1 MMKYFTLGELTRSAM
16 ADARGIRNVC
26 SLDEAENLKALVDN
40 VLDPLREW
48 YGKPVY
54 VNSGYRCPQ
63 LNRAVGGAAGSQHMK
78 GEAADITAGSPAENR
93 RLFSYIRKNLPFDQ
107 LIDESRYAWIHVSYR
122 RDGGNRRQV
131 LAL

>member
-1 MMKYFTLGELTRSAM
+1 MMKHFTLGELTRSAT

-26 SLDEAENLKALVDN
+26 SPDEAENLKALVDN
-40 VLDPLREW
+40 VLDPLRDW

-63 LNRAVGGAAGSQHMK
+63 LNRAVGGAADSQHLK

>member
-1 MMKYFTLGELTRSAM
+1 MMKHFTLGELTRSAT

-26 SLDEAENLKALVDN
+26 SPDEAENLKALVDN
-40 VLDPLREW
+40 VLDPLRDW

-63 LNRAVGGAAGSQHMK
+63 LNRAVGGAADSQHLK

-93 RLFSYIRKNLPFDQ
+93 RLFNYIMRYLPFDQ

-122 RDGGNRRQV
+122 RGGGNRKQV
-131 LAL
+131 LVL

>member
-1 MMKYFTLGELTRSAM
+1 MMKHFTLGELTRSTT

-63 LNRAVGGAAGSQHMK
+63 LNRAVGGAADSQHMK

>member
-1 MMKYFTLGELTRSAM
+1 MMKYFTLGELTRSAT

-26 SLDEAENLKALVDN
+26 SPDEAENLKALVDN
-40 VLDPLREW
+40 VLDPLRDW

-63 LNRAVGGAAGSQHMK
+63 LNRAVGGAADSQHLK

-93 RLFSYIRKNLPFDQ
+93 RLFNYIMRYLPFDQ
-107 LIDESRYAWIHVSYR
+107 LIDERDGQWVHVSYR
-122 RDGGNRRQV
+122 SPAENRRQV
-131 LAL
+131 LKL